1 MSVRDNASDRKRPER
16 AVAHDEASPLS
27 ARCTLHRIGA
37 NSPSV
42 SDPGFLLT
50 CPNLRLP
57 ARLDTLTDCNVF
69 SLPLRLRARRAG
81 LYFKLHG
88 THRPNSM
95 KKTVIK
101 RRKRVPAAPGS
112 PSQQDRMTD
121 QAAAEVLASV
131 GRAVPSGSAGA
142 PEESEE
148 ERPKKRTRRPR
159 GSKARERDAEG
170 MDIDEE
176 EEEEGKP
183 GKRRRTT
190 GGRGARGSR
199 ESSNVTQ
206 AGQWGEQMMQG
217 MGDPQM
223 LEHRPGSASQQQEH
237 SYGAGAPRGNPFPPT
252 HANQAL
258 PGLIAALGPDVVTS
272 LMNSQYPGPP
282 PSYMRSGSAGG
293 NVGPGGVPSRTHSPL
308 AGHQMNAP
316 PGAHYAL
323 PPPLHVPAPYPGPV
337 GPSFYH
343 TGGTQ
348 AMLPPPQIM
357 DGLPHVP
364 SPAELDHHYRELA
377 EQRKRLEEML
387 ERTDRMMA
395 GVKRGLDE
403 MRGASNGG
411 QQGQAQ
417 EQPSKQQQQQPPPSQ
432 QQQGE
437 GPAGP
442 AAVPLARQEKG
453 SREGAPVWHV
463 APPPASQAGGRD

>member
-1 MSVRDNASDRKRPER
+1 
-16 AVAHDEASPLS
+16 
-27 ARCTLHRIGA
+27 
-37 NSPSV
+37 
-42 SDPGFLLT
+42 
-50 CPNLRLP
+50 
-57 ARLDTLTDCNVF
+57 
-69 SLPLRLRARRAG
+69 
-81 LYFKLHG
+81 
-88 THRPNSM
+88 
-95 KKTVIK
+95 
-101 RRKRVPAAPGS
+101 
-112 PSQQDRMTD
+112 MTD

-142 PEESEE
+142 PDESEE

-159 GSKARERDAEG
+159 ASKARERDAEG
-170 MDIDEE
+170 MDVDED

-183 GKRRRTT
+183 RKTRRTT

-223 LEHRPGSASQQQEH
+223 LEHRPGSAGQQQDH
-237 SYGAGAPRGNPFPPT
+237 GYGAGAPRGNPFPSA

-272 LMNSQYPGPP
+272 LMNSQYAGVPPPP

-308 AGHQMNAP
+308 AGHQISGP
-316 PGAHYAL
+316 PGGHYAL
-323 PPPLHVPAPYPGPV
+323 PPPLHVPTAFPGPV

-343 TGGTQ
+343 SGGSQ

-377 EQRKRLEEML
+377 EERKRLEEML

-403 MRGASNGG
+403 MRGASSGG
-411 QQGQAQ
+411 QQSQSQ
-417 EQPSKQQQQQPPPSQ
+417 EPSKQQQPSPQSSQSQ

-437 GPAGP
+437 GAAAAP
-442 AAVPLARQEKG
+442 AVPLTRQEKG